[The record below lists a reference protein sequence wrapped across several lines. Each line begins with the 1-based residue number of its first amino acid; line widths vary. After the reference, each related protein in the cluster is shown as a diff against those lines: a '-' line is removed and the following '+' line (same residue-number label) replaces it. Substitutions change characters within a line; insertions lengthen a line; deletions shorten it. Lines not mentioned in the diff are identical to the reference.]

1 MKKFEAFCD
10 LLDLKTKDEKLKF
23 LSEAMASLTAPKE
36 EIDGE
41 PKKRGRKKKVGAKR
55 GRKRK
60 TGATSRSTE
69 AGSDES
75 EE

>member
-10 LLDLKTKDEKLKF
+10 LIDLKTKDEKLKF
-23 LSEAMASLTAPKE
+23 LSESMASLTSPKE

-41 PKKRGRKKKVGAKR
+41 PEKRGRKKKVGAKR

-60 TGATSRSTE
+60 TAAKPRVSKKESI
-69 AGSDES
+69 ES

>member
-1 MKKFEAFCD
+1 
-10 LLDLKTKDEKLKF
+10 
-23 LSEAMASLTAPKE
+23 MASLTSPKE

-41 PKKRGRKKKVGAKR
+41 PEKRGRKKKVGAKR

-60 TGATSRSTE
+60 TAAKPRVSKKESI
-69 AGSDES
+69 ES